1 MWNTKASKR
10 HRQHSG
16 IPSLFPY
23 LPASCPPTL
32 LRVYG
37 ATEHV
42 TTCLTDRANYCA
54 AQTAAA
60 INNIALL
67 SYSVSSI
74 AETEDALPTELAHE
88 IGRQMAAILTL
99 FTAAAVAQSLIMAW
113 MTMLQCNMWLQI
125 FQLPKRIRKLE
136 GPFSSVGVFGP
147 LLQEATTNF

>member
-42 TTCLTDRANYCA
+42 FPAVLT
-54 AQTAAA
+54 
-60 INNIALL
+60 LE
-67 SYSVSSI
+67 SK
-74 AETEDALPTELAHE
+74 TEDALPTELAHE

-99 FTAAAVAQSLIMAW
+99 STAAAVAQSLIMAW